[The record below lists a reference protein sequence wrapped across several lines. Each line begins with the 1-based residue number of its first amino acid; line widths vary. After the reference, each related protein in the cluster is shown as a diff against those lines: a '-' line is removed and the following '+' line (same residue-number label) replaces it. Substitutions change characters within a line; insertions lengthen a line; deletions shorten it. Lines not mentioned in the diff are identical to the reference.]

1 MIACLGE
8 TTGEVALRNILTTMN
23 SSDEGR
29 RILTKKPRIN
39 SREIDLDALG
49 RLPATTFGYHYKQF
63 LVVNVS
69 AKCIFKIK
77 SQFQFISSYTQ

>member
-8 TTGEVALRNILTTMN
+8 TTGRDALRQILATMN
-23 SSDEGR
+23 STDEGR

-39 SREIDLDALG
+39 SREIDLEALDM
-49 RLPATTFGYHYKQF
+49 LPTSTFGYHYKQF

-69 AKCIFKIK
+69 
-77 SQFQFISSYTQ
+77 YW